1 MFSKLTVS
9 FCIPASG
16 VWAFQFLHVLINT
29 WYSQLFNCSHSN
41 RYARVVHSSFDFR
54 FPITDDVGNLFCAFW
69 SSPLSSS
76 GMCLFKS
83 FAYFEKLGCFLITEF
98 FRFFIYS
105 RYNSFIKDMICKHFL
120 PFCGLSFT
128 SLNDIFQR

>member
-9 FCIPASG
+9 FCIPAS
-16 VWAFQFLHVLINT
+16 VVCASRFLHVLINT

-41 RYARVVHSSFDFR
+41 RYARVVHSSFDFH
-54 FPITDDVGNLFCAFW
+54 FLITDDVGNLFCDFW

-83 FAYFEKLGCFLITEF
+83 FAYFEKIGF
-98 FRFFIYS
+98 FSYYWVFQAFIYF
-105 RYNSFIKDMICKHFL
+105 RCNSFIKNMISKHFL

-128 SLNDIFQR
+128 SLNDIFLR